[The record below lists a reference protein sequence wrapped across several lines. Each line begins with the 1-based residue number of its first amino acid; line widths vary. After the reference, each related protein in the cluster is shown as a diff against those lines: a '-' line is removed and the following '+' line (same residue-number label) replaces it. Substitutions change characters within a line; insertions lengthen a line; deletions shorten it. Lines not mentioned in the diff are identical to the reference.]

1 MEEPIKEYA
10 LQIIDTGEKDEG
22 EYKNCDRDVNAHHV
36 LSTYNPYDNKFSI
49 VLYDKYNIYVVH
61 SEVTPLKLNYL
72 KPFLEN
78 TSNRFNP
85 TETYGTI
92 RDHRY
97 DLNEYR
103 SPEDGQ
109 HIVNI
114 ERKLGYGVHIGSEY
128 AKRCII
134 SIAQGSDDNIYLA
147 MYSREDGAMEYF
159 HYNMNNPGLANL
171 FSLRSRFGSDI
182 YSKWVNTMGI
192 TYFKIICSS
201 DGSKLVVFKEL
212 DFDYIVSVFST
223 DNFEPICEVKMDD
236 ERGRNGGRNDEYIR
250 DVKFAC
256 NDSYLLIIDSD
267 SYLYSV
273 NISTSEWSKI
283 KHGSQYS
290 FSDSLLHSAAG
301 NANSKVQNTYEIA
314 DIKDHLRNSIHVH
327 CTNNNDNICYYILTV
342 KNTHETFVVELY
354 YDGNILHNVS
364 RIFTYS
370 MNYYLI
376 MSACMS
382 LNNEIYFLCAELE
395 TTNKNFRCVDH
406 EANKNKIKN
415 DENGLDDLAEYYVQN
430 IEDAFNDFGNAWYR
444 DDRLMHEP
452 IDTSIPANYRNIEL
466 KETMTGSDHFSFL
479 QILKTNVYDMHHK
492 SVIETDQLGNENEEQ
507 YIIINT
513 MHTIQDKF
521 NQPRLIIFKLSNYL
535 KPSSVMNWYD
545 PEAAGFAP
553 VNRNT
558 NRLGDPFVRGQFE
571 QQMKERSNYTKKK
584 VLESPRF
591 PTRWD
596 KAAAEAAEAG
606 MVKSNIHNLIPDIE
620 KSGDKVYNDT
630 IAFNKEWKS
639 TPSFIVP
646 ARAAKEA
653 TIKATNNPVP
663 SSEAI
668 DMNLLPRRILRKSES
683 DLSLER
689 PYSHNIQL
697 FNPKEY
703 DNELLEEQIKST
715 RDPQVLENIEKFS
728 EENRI
733 HELNTAL
740 NPIIGYTD
748 RDAINVISTRVQNLE
763 NDMIDVKSNT
773 SEILNIL
780 KNDNKLG
787 GKKRKTR
794 RNKLGKRK
802 TIKNKKRKQKTKS
815 KKNKKVRK
823 TSKK

>member
-10 LQIIDTGEKDEG
+10 LQIIDTGEKDKG
-22 EYKNCDRDVNAHHV
+22 QYNYCYHDVNAHHV

-49 VLYDKYNIYVVH
+49 VLYDKYKIYVVH
-61 SEVTPLKLNYL
+61 SEVTTLKLNYL

-78 TSNRFNP
+78 VTDRFNP
-85 TETYGTI
+85 RETYGTI
-92 RDHRY
+92 RDEY
-97 DLNEYR
+97 GLDLYR
-103 SPEDGQ
+103 NAEDGQ
-109 HIVNI
+109 HIVDI
-114 ERKLGYGVHIGSEY
+114 ERKLGRGVTIGSEY
-128 AKRCII
+128 SKRCII

-147 MYSREDGAMEYF
+147 MYQSMDGIMGYY
-159 HYNMNNPGLANL
+159 HYNMNNLGLATR
-171 FSLRSRFGSDI
+171 FSLRSSRFDSDI
-182 YSKWVNTMGI
+182 YSKWTNNSMAI
-192 TYFKIICSS
+192 AYFKIICSS
-201 DGSKLVVFKEL
+201 DGSKLVVFREL
-212 DFDYIVSVFST
+212 KFDYIVSVFST
-223 DNFEPICEVKMDD
+223 DNFEPICEVKMPD
-236 ERGRNGGRNDEYIR
+236 ERGRNGGRNDPYIR

-267 SYLYSV
+267 SILYSV

-283 KHGSQYS
+283 IHGSQYN
-290 FSDSLLHSAAG
+290 FSDGLLFY
-301 NANSKVQNTYEIA
+301 ANSKIEERYEIA
-314 DIKDHLRNSIHVH
+314 YIKDHRQPIHVH

-364 RIFTYS
+364 RIFTYT
-370 MNYYLI
+370 MHNYLI
-376 MSACMS
+376 KSACMS
-382 LNNEIYFLCAELE
+382 VNNEIYFLCAEID
-395 TTNKNFRCVDH
+395 TTNKNIRCVDH
-406 EANKNKIKN
+406 EANKKGIKN
-415 DENGLDDLAEYYVQN
+415 NEYGLNDTAEYYVQN
-430 IEDAFNDFGNAWYR
+430 IIDAFNDYSHY
-444 DDRLMHEP
+444 RLMHDP
-452 IDTSIPANYRNIEL
+452 RDTSIPANYRNIEL
-466 KETMTGSDHFSFL
+466 KQTMTGTDQRSFL
-479 QILKTNVYDMHHK
+479 QILETNVYDMHHK
-492 SVIETDQLGNENEEQ
+492 IVTETDALGYENEEQ
-507 YIIINT
+507 YIIINA
-513 MHTIQDKF
+513 MHTIRDSF
-521 NQPRLIIFKLSNYL
+521 NQPRLVIFKLNNDF
-535 KPSSVMNWYD
+535 KPSNVMSWYD

-553 VNRNT
+553 VNRST
-558 NRLGDPFVRGQFE
+558 NRLSESFFRGNFE
-571 QQMKERSNYTKKK
+571 QEMKQRSNHTKKK
-584 VLESPRF
+584 LLESGATQTVF
-591 PTRWD
+591 D
-596 KAAAEAAEAG
+596 QAAEAG
-606 MVKSNIHNLIPDIE
+606 MAKSNIHNLRPEIE
-620 KSGDKVYNDT
+620 KSGEEVFNET
-630 IAFNKEWKS
+630 TAFNKEWKS
-639 TPSFIVP
+639 TPSFIAP

-653 TIKATNNPVP
+653 KIKATNNPVP

-715 RDPQVLENIEKFS
+715 RDPQVLENIEKLS
-728 EENRI
+728 EESRI
-733 HELNTAL
+733 HEMNTAL

-748 RDAINVISTRVQNLE
+748 SDAINIISTRVQNLE
-763 NDMIDVKSNT
+763 NDMIDVKNDMIDVKSNT